1 MPHLLIILTCFTNL
15 EKGPEYEHATP
26 TTKSKK
32 NLFMF
37 LKDYTY
43 AKYKWIYQ
51 WLKR

>member
-51 WLKR
+51 